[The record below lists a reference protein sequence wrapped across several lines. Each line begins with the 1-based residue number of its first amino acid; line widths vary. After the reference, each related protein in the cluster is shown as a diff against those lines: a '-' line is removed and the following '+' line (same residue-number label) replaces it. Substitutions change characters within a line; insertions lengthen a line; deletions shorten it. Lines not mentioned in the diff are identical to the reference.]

1 MSIPIRN
8 VYYLLCYAW
17 DALQEGEQ
25 VDVDLDGSGPA
36 VNLLG
41 RVLEAGVTHLLKRG
55 LGREYLVQEA
65 TVAGIRGKLQFGV
78 TLKRNLLAEGRT
90 VCAFDEL
97 HHDVLANQILK
108 ATLRRLLPAPDLDPA
123 LHDRLL
129 GLHRRLHDISEIA
142 LTSRS
147 FRTVQPHR
155 NARVYLFLM
164 SLCRLVY
171 DNLLVDQETGQA
183 RFRDFVRD
191 ERQMAALFEQFVF
204 NFYRQ
209 EQSAYTV
216 RRPHLQWQAE
226 ATEEDRKYLPIMRTD
241 VVLRSALD
249 TIVLDTKF
257 YRQSFVTSR
266 TGAQPKV
273 HSSHLYQM
281 LAYLKNYEPEVGV
294 AAGIL
299 LYPTID
305 EDFCYQ
311 YRILGHPVRVCSVN
325 LMQPWTVIHGQLL
338 ELLRAGGNPS

>member
-25 VDVDLDGSGPA
+25 VDVDLEGSGPT

-55 LGREYLVQEA
+55 LGREYITQEA
-65 TVAGIRGKLQFGV
+65 TVAGIRGKLEFGV
-78 TLKRNLLAEGRT
+78 TLKKNLLAEGRT

-97 HHDVLANQILK
+97 HHDVLPNQILK
-108 ATLRRLLPAPDLDPA
+108 ATLRRLLTVPELDPA
-123 LHDRLL
+123 LYGRLL
-129 GLHRRLHDISEIA
+129 GLRRRLHDISEID
-142 LTSRS
+142 LTARS
-147 FRTVQPHR
+147 FRTVQLHR

-171 DNLLVDQETGQA
+171 DNLLVDEETGQA

-191 ERQMAALFEQFVF
+191 ERQMASLFEQFVF
-204 NFYRQ
+204 NFYRR
-209 EQSAYTV
+209 EQSTYNV

-226 ATEEDRKYLPIMRTD
+226 ATEEDRKYLPVMRTD
-241 VVLRSALD
+241 VVLRSAEE

-257 YRQSFVTSR
+257 YPRALVTSR
-266 TGAQPKV
+266 TGSQPKV

-299 LYPTID
+299 LYPTV
-305 EDFCYQ
+305 EDDFSYN
-311 YRILGHPVRVCSVN
+311 YRILGHPVRVEILSNV
-325 LMQPWTVIHGQLL
+325 VD
-338 ELLRAGGNPS
+338 RSSA